1 MTMSKEM
8 ERLKSKMELYKGLI
22 NLYDA
27 LNFIYK
33 SNKYDKII
41 DGIFHMTIQNFII
54 MRRNKLYV
62 MYNYNFINS
71 NYYTISILNNM
82 YSRRYLTSFKII

>member
-1 MTMSKEM
+1 MSKEM

-41 DGIFHMTIQNFII
+41 EHYQNELSELYKRIQEL
-54 MRRNKLYV
+54 KEEE
-62 MYNYNFINS
+62 
-71 NYYTISILNNM
+71 
-82 YSRRYLTSFKII
+82 K

>member
-8 ERLKSKMELYKGLI
+8 ERLKSKLEFCKSLI

-33 SNKYDKII
+33 SNKFDK
-41 DGIFHMTIQNFII
+41 TIEEHQNE
-54 MRRNKLYV
+54 L
-62 MYNYNFINS
+62 S
-71 NYYTISILNNM
+71 
-82 YSRRYLTSFKII
+82 KIYKRIQELKEVE

>member
-22 NLYDA
+22 NLFDGF
-27 LNFIYK
+27 NFICK

-41 DGIFHMTIQNFII
+41 EEYQNDLSEVYKRIQEL
-54 MRRNKLYV
+54 KEE
-62 MYNYNFINS
+62 
-71 NYYTISILNNM
+71 
-82 YSRRYLTSFKII
+82 